1 MTAKRLKFG
10 NLRNA
15 TDEEKSEIIQEFATI
30 TRPVL
35 EKRLEELGR
44 SQFWAPNPVSFVA
57 WFLGTPYVLTVAKE
71 GFTTDNS
78 RVGELDDIR
87 EVLCLSELSI
97 QDCHPSPKIQ
107 HQIQTSDSMDMCED
121 GGIRPD
127 WRANAFSGLL
137 PAPEV
142 GEEHDDENA
151 RGHIHE
157 EPTINETQFDPPIDL
172 SLFLDSEGLGLGF

>member
-10 NLRNA
+10 NLQN
-15 TDEEKSEIIQEFATI
+15 TTEEEKGEIIRQFATI

-35 EKRLEELGR
+35 EKGLEELGR

-57 WFLGTPYVLTVAKE
+57 WFLKKPVA
-71 GFTTDNS
+71 
-78 RVGELDDIR
+78 ELDDIR

-97 QDCHPSPKIQ
+97 QDCHPSPKIR
-107 HQIQTSDSMDMCED
+107 HRIQTSDSIDVYED

-127 WRANAFSGLL
+127 WSADALGGLL

-142 GEEHDDENA
+142 GAEHDDENT

-157 EPTINETQFDPPIDL
+157 EPIMNEAQFDNPPNDF
-172 SLFLDSEGLGLGF
+172 SYFLDSEELGMGF